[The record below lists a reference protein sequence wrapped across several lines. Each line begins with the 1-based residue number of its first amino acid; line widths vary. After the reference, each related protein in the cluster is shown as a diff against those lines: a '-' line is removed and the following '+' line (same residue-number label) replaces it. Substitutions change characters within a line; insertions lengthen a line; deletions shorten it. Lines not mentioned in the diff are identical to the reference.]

1 MLDRP
6 IIAPR
11 FRQLLLGVLVGVLG
25 LLCIVVMRPF
35 ITTLLWAVIIAYASW
50 PTYRRVSG
58 ACRNRPAL
66 AASIMTLLVALIVIG
81 PLLLLTVLLQY
92 EVAQAVQAAGAF
104 RAENVTLPA
113 IVRSVPWI
121 ADAIQQA
128 LDRLAA
134 DPGAIRRFIAD
145 WATSSRS
152 EVLWVM
158 GSVGRNLLKLVLTI
172 LTVYFVFRD
181 GALLAHQVRTV
192 LSRPFD
198 DRLDRYVRAAGAMVR
213 AVVFGFL
220 MTALAQGIMAGIG
233 YALVGVGAPIALG
246 ALTAFASVIPVLG
259 TGLVWGVVVL
269 TLLGTGQ
276 VWPALALLVWC
287 TLLVHPVDNILRPM
301 LISSSTQVPF
311 LLVMFGAVGGIAAFG
326 LVGLFIGPV
335 ALAIATAVWR
345 EWVEVR
351 QVEPGPPDAGA
362 SGTPPA

>member
-1 MLDRP
+1 
-6 IIAPR
+6 
-11 FRQLLLGVLVGVLG
+11 

-35 ITTLLWAVIIAYASW
+35 LTTLLWAVIIAYASW
-50 PTYRRVSG
+50 PAYRRVVST
-58 ACRNRPAL
+58 CRNRPAL
-66 AASIMTLLVALIVIG
+66 AAFIMTLLVALIVIG

-104 RAENVTLPA
+104 RADNVTLPA

-121 ADAIQQA
+121 ADPIQQA
-128 LDRLAA
+128 LERLAA
-134 DPGAIRRFIAD
+134 DPGVIRRFIAD

-152 EVLWVM
+152 ELLGVM
-158 GSVGRNLLKLVLTI
+158 GSVGKNLLKLVLTI

-181 GALLAHQVRTV
+181 GATLAHQVRTV

-220 MTALAQGIMAGIG
+220 ITALAQGAIAGIG
-233 YALVGVGAPIALG
+233 YAVVGVPAPIALG
-246 ALTAFASVIPVLG
+246 ALTAFASVIPVIG

-269 TLLGTGQ
+269 TLLCAGHVG
-276 VWPALALLVWC
+276 PGLALLVWC
-287 TLLVHPVDNILRPM
+287 TLLVHPVDNILRPL
-301 LISSSTQVPF
+301 LISSATQVPF
-311 LLVMFGAVGGIAAFG
+311 LLVMFGAIGGIAAFG

-345 EWVEVR
+345 EWLEVR
-351 QVEPGPPDAGA
+351 QEGPGPPDAGT
-362 SGTPPA
+362 SSPPTA